1 MQYFRYENTNENLNN
16 DLKEQYKTLN
26 NCEKRIFRK
35 EKMRQK
41 IITAVSIFIYIVVAA
56 AGLCLLNLIPQPNG
70 LFWRLLVGA
79 GKLIAGLFILVIC
92 GVLTVEL
99 TKGYGKKPNRSMS
112 PQRKKKSYQ
121 KPVVTCGIIMVYRSH
136 IL

>member
-99 TKGYGKKPNRSMS
+99 PKGYGKKPNRSMS

>member
-1 MQYFRYENTNENLNN
+1 
-16 DLKEQYKTLN
+16 
-26 NCEKRIFRK
+26 
-35 EKMRQK
+35 MRQK
-41 IITAVSIFIYIVVAA
+41 IITAVSIFIYIVAVA

-79 GKLIAGLFILVIC
+79 GKLIAALFILVIC

-99 TKGYGKKPNRSMS
+99 TKGLWKKAESVNVPA
-112 PQRKKKSYQ
+112 KKSYQ
-121 KPVVTCGIIMVYRSH
+121 KPVVTCGIVMVYRSH

>member
-1 MQYFRYENTNENLNN
+1 MRYFRYENTNENLNN

-41 IITAVSIFIYIVVAA
+41 IITAVSIFIYIVAVAA
-56 AGLCLLNLIPQPNG
+56 GFCLLNLIPQPNG

-79 GKLIAGLFILVIC
+79 GKLIAALFILVI
-92 GVLTVEL
+92 
-99 TKGYGKKPNRSMS
+99 
-112 PQRKKKSYQ
+112 
-121 KPVVTCGIIMVYRSH
+121 
-136 IL
+136 